1 MSTHGCGEMSG
12 GLRIPLGSAHGLQL
26 RLRWQCPCGR
36 LVSSS
41 GELHH
46 HHSTPNLYRL
56 GVFVCGFPRRA
67 GSPPALQRYAS
78 KQPSEFHLAFGVRCL
93 DVWGNFSPPTFLT
106 GSLDST
112 SLHRG
117 YVCCGSTLAD
127 APLAMT
133 SARAAASCSPRVNW
147 LVRWLVRLAGQLSRA
162 DAICALL
169 TYLRYPLKR
178 M

>member
-1 MSTHGCGEMSG
+1 MCGNSQMLP
-12 GLRIPLGSAHGLQL
+12 GLPHDVQSHL
-26 RLRWQCPCGR
+26 WYPCFYSR
-36 LVSSS
+36 AVSCS

-78 KQPSEFHLAFGVRCL
+78 KQPSEFHLAFGVRRL

-106 GSLDST
+106 GPLDST